1 MPTNARKQ
9 RLLREAH
16 ETEGG
21 EIASAGNDVAM
32 IVAAVLMLAI
42 YWGAAAIAAGTAMNW
57 RGDVV
62 QRNVVTLKYQKP
74 MGGSVPATSP
84 QNRAVNFKDSGTQ

>member
-9 RLLREAH
+9 RLLRETH

-21 EIASAGNDVAM
+21 EIAATGNDVAM
-32 IVAAVLMLAI
+32 IVAAVLMLVI
-42 YWGAAAIAAGTAMNW
+42 YWGAAAIAAGSAMNW
-57 RGDVV
+57 HGGVA

-74 MGGSVPATSP
+74 MGGSVPATRP
-84 QNRAVNFKDSGTQ
+84 QNRAANFKDSGTQ